1 MKTELRTF
9 ALTFAAAAFL
19 CGCGKGSG
27 EPDTPDG
34 PDTPVDPVTPVEKV
48 YSVGDYY
55 SKGFVKG
62 IVISVDKGED
72 GVQHGLIVS
81 LNESEAAWA
90 YRYDDVMSGQPGTG
104 AYNTGCVQKLSG
116 WKDYYPAFVD
126 ATSANVGALKDWFLP
141 SMNELAKLYEAYTGH
156 ETNDTEQGTGS
167 LQSASPKAARM
178 SESDYKAKFNKTLT
192 DNKGTALSDAIYWSS
207 SESGPSIAYAF
218 DMQSGKTVDTPSE
231 LDKKKVYKVRAM
243 ASF

>member
-19 CGCGKGSG
+19 YGCGKGSG

-62 IVISVDKGED
+62 VVVSVSTDED
-72 GVQHGLIVS
+72 GKQHGLVVS
-81 LNESEAAWA
+81 LKESEAAWA
-90 YRYDDVMSGQPGTG
+90 YRNDDVMSGQPGTG

-126 ATSANVGALKDWFLP
+126 ATSENVGALKDWFLP
-141 SMNELAKLYEAYTGH
+141 SMNELAQLYKAYTGH
-156 ETNDTEQGTGS
+156 EANDSEQGTGS
-167 LQSASPKAARM
+167 LQSVSRQSVEM
-178 SESDYKAKFNKTLT
+178 SEVEYKAKFNKSLT

-218 DMQSGKTVDTPSE
+218 DMQSGKTVDIPSE